1 MMPRLTKDDY
11 SRLKRAGKFTGTIKA
26 AVAKQRARQLNPPPK
41 PARSVSTTSASFGHW
56 ARVDIG
62 REHEARV
69 IARAKHETR
78 KRVFSIVAATFRGAQ
93 NNHGV
98 FTHFEK
104 HRGRYYPRHT
114 NTVQSLSRAH
124 AWRYCLIAN
133 IDGKPVKI
141 KARKG
146 YIFGRDSL
154 GVYIAN
160 EKTAHNPNRQYRPN
174 SDEILSGNTAMIAA
188 LKAQLRNR
196 SRFANFRRK

>member
-1 MMPRLTKDDY
+1 MARLTKDDY
-11 SRLKRAGKFTGTIKA
+11 SWLKRAGKFTGTIKA
-26 AVAKQRARQLNPPPK
+26 AVAKQKARRLNPPIAPT
-41 PARSVSTTSASFGHW
+41 RLVSTTSASFGRW

-69 IARAKHETR
+69 LARAKSETR
-78 KRVFSIVAATFRGAQ
+78 KRVFSIVAATFQGAQ

-98 FTHFEK
+98 STHFEK

-133 IDGKPVKI
+133 IDGTPIKI

-160 EKTAHNPNRQYRPN
+160 EKAARNPTRQYRPN
-174 SDEILSGNTAMIAA
+174 SDEILRGNTAMIAA
-188 LKAQLRNR
+188 LKAKQLT
-196 SRFANFRRK
+196 S

>member
-1 MMPRLTKDDY
+1 MPRLTKDDY

-26 AVAKQRARQLNPPPK
+26 AVAKQRARQLNPPPE

-98 FTHFEK
+98 STHFESIVVATIQGTQT
-104 HRGRYYPRHT
+104 RF
-114 NTVQSLSRAH
+114 RAYH
-124 AWRYCLIAN
+124 ART
-133 IDGKPVKI
+133 
-141 KARKG
+141 
-146 YIFGRDSL
+146 L
-154 GVYIAN
+154 GVIV
-160 EKTAHNPNRQYRPN
+160 
-174 SDEILSGNTAMIAA
+174 
-188 LKAQLRNR
+188 
-196 SRFANFRRK
+196 